1 MIRNLRNAVS
11 RLLALALLVLTV
23 NASALA
29 QPPRPITDLK
39 PTVILISLDGFRADY
54 LERFKPP
61 TLSRLASEGV
71 RARWMTP
78 SFPSKT
84 FPTHYAIA
92 TGLYPQNNGIVENNI
107 YDRETK
113 VTFSMDNRPEVQ
125 NGRWWLGEPIWITAE
140 KQGQRAAPFFF
151 PGSEAEIG
159 GVRPTYWKPYNGKM
173 TNSERVDAVL
183 GWLDLPVGER
193 PTFLSLYFSDVDDA
207 GHGFSP
213 NSIEAKNA
221 VLKVDHDLDRLI
233 AGLKARE
240 IFSKVNL
247 IIVSDHGMAVQDN
260 RNTILLDKLFDTE
273 LAEKILWTS
282 EIVGIFPKEGKEAA
296 IYNALK
302 AGLPPQAR
310 VYRKQDV
317 PARYHYSNS
326 PRIPPILVLP
336 KEGWILTNSQRAAEW
351 QRRGSPSRLR
361 GGHGY
366 DNQLPSMRAIFI
378 AHGPAFKQ
386 SQVIEPFECVDVYN
400 VTAEI
405 LGLKPAPNDGN
416 MTAARAGLKTR
427 AARKT
432 KRAARH

>member
-1 MIRNLRNAVS
+1 MIRNLRKRMS
-11 RLLALALLVLTV
+11 RLPALALLLLTV
-23 NASALA
+23 NLSAPA
-29 QPPRPITDLK
+29 QQARPINDLK

-54 LERFKPP
+54 LERYKPP
-61 TLSRLASEGV
+61 TLLRLAREGV

-84 FPTHYAIA
+84 FPNHYAIA

-159 GVRPTYWKPYNGKM
+159 GVRPTYWKPYNGKT
-173 TNSERVDAVL
+173 TNRERVDTLL
-183 GWLDLPVGER
+183 GWLDLPVSER

-213 NSIEAKNA
+213 DSVEARNA
-221 VLKVDHDLDRLI
+221 VLKVDHDLDQLI

-282 EIVGIFPKEGKEAA
+282 EIVGIFPKAGKEAA
-296 IYNALK
+296 IYDALK

-317 PARYHYSNS
+317 PARFHYSNS

-336 KEGWILTNSQRAAEW
+336 NEGWMLTSRERLAEW
-351 QRRGSPSRLR
+351 QRRGTPSRLR

-378 AHGPAFKQ
+378 AHGPAIKQ
-386 SQVIEPFECVDVYN
+386 GQVVAPFENVQVYN
-400 VTAEI
+400 MMCAI
-405 LGLKPAPNDGN
+405 LGLNPAPNDGD
-416 MTAARAGLKTR
+416 MTAARAVLKDK
-427 AARKT
+427 RK
-432 KRAARH
+432 K

>member
-1 MIRNLRNAVS
+1 MTKNLRNAVP
-11 RLLALALLVLTV
+11 RLLALALLLLAA
-23 NASALA
+23 NAAGLA
-29 QPPRPITDLK
+29 QPKPIKDLK
-39 PTVILISLDGFRADY
+39 PTVILVSLDGFRADY
-54 LERFKPP
+54 LERYDPP
-61 TLSRLASEGV
+61 TLNQLAREGA

-84 FPTHYAIA
+84 FPNHYAIA
-92 TGLYPQNNGIVENNI
+92 TGLYPQDNGIVENNI
-107 YDRETK
+107 YDRERK

-159 GVRPTYWKPYNGKM
+159 GRRPTYWLPYDGKVLN
-173 TNSERVDAVL
+173 TERVTTLL
-183 GWLDLPVGER
+183 GWLDLPADRR

-213 NSIEAKNA
+213 DSVEVRNA
-221 VLKVDHDLDRLI
+221 VLKVDHDLGRLV

-240 IFSKVNL
+240 VFDKVNL
-247 IIVSDHGMAVQDN
+247 IIVSDHGMATVDFH
-260 RNTILLDKLFDTE
+260 NTILLDKLFDTG

-296 IYNALK
+296 IYDALK
-302 AGLPPQAR
+302 AGLPSHAK

-317 PARYHYSNS
+317 PARFHYSDS
-326 PRIPPILVLP
+326 PRIPPLLVLP
-336 KEGWILTNSQRAAEW
+336 DEGWILTNSLRFAEME
-351 QRRGSPSRLR
+351 RRGAMSHPH

-378 AHGPAFKQ
+378 AHGPAIKPG
-386 SQVIEPFECVDVYN
+386 QVVPAFENVQVYN
-400 VTAEI
+400 MMCAI

-416 MTAARAGLKTR
+416 MEAARAVLKASVVAGSGGR
-427 AARKT
+427 AR
-432 KRAARH
+432 R

>member
-1 MIRNLRNAVS
+1 MTKTLRNRVS
-11 RLLALALLVLTV
+11 RLLALAFLLLMV
-23 NASALA
+23 NRAALA
-29 QPPRPITDLK
+29 QQPGPITDLK

-54 LERFKPP
+54 LERYKPP
-61 TLSRLASEGV
+61 TLLRLAREGA

-84 FPTHYAIA
+84 FPNHYAIA

-113 VTFSMDNRPEVQ
+113 ITFSMDNRPEVQ

-140 KQGQRAAPFFF
+140 KQGQHAAPFFF

-159 GVRPTYWKPYNGKM
+159 GLRPTYWKPYNGKV
-173 TNSERVDAVL
+173 TNSERVDTVL
-183 GWLDLPVGER
+183 GWLDLRAGER

-207 GHGFSP
+207 GHGYSP

-221 VLKVDHDLDRLI
+221 VLKVDHELDRLI
-233 AGLKARE
+233 AGLKARK
-240 IFSKVNL
+240 ILAKVNL

-260 RNTILLDKLFDTE
+260 RNTILLDKLFDTR

-282 EIVGIFPKEGKEAA
+282 EIVGIFPKEGQEAA
-296 IYNALK
+296 IYDALK
-302 AGLPPQAR
+302 AKLPPHAR
-310 VYRKQDV
+310 IYRKQDV
-317 PARYHYSNS
+317 PARFHYSDS

-336 KEGWILTNSQRAAEW
+336 DEGWILTNTERQAEW
-351 QRRGSPSRLR
+351 QRRGTPSRLR

-378 AHGPAFKQ
+378 AHGPAIK
-386 SQVIEPFECVDVYN
+386 SGRVVAPFENVQVYN
-400 VTAEI
+400 LMCAI
-405 LGLKPAPNDGN
+405 LGLTPAPNDGD
-416 MTAARAGLKTR
+416 MTAARAVLKSA

-432 KRAARH
+432 RRAAGQ

>member
-1 MIRNLRNAVS
+1 MTKNLRNGMS
-11 RLLALALLVLTV
+11 RLLALALFLLTI
-23 NASALA
+23 NFAALA
-29 QPPRPITDLK
+29 EQPKPIRDLK

-54 LERFKPP
+54 LEWYKPP
-61 TLSRLASEGV
+61 TLLRLAREGV
-71 RARWMTP
+71 RAHWMTP

-84 FPTHYAIA
+84 FPNHYAIA

-125 NGRWWLGEPIWITAE
+125 NGSWWLGEPIWITAE

-159 GVRPTYWKPYNGKM
+159 GVRPTYWKPYNGKVS
-173 TNSERVDAVL
+173 NSERVDTVL
-183 GWLDLPVGER
+183 GWLDLPLSER

-213 NSIEAKNA
+213 NSVEAKNA
-221 VLKVDHDLDRLI
+221 VLKVDRDLDRLI
-233 AGLKARE
+233 EGLKARE
-240 IFSKVNL
+240 IYSKVNL

-260 RNTILLDKLFDTE
+260 RNTILLDKLFDTK

-282 EIVGIFPKEGKEAA
+282 EIVGIFPKEGQEAA
-296 IYNALK
+296 IYDALK
-302 AGLPPQAR
+302 AKLPSHAR

-317 PARYHYSNS
+317 PARFHYSNS

-336 KEGWILTNSQRAAEW
+336 DEGWILTNSERQAEW
-351 QRRGSPSRLR
+351 QRRNSVSRLR

-366 DNQLPSMRAIFI
+366 DNQLRSMRAIFI
-378 AHGPAFKQ
+378 AHGPAIKQ
-386 SQVIEPFECVDVYN
+386 GRVVDAFENVQVYN
-400 VTAEI
+400 IMCAI
-405 LGLKPAPNDGN
+405 LGLNPAPNDGD
-416 MTAARAGLKTR
+416 MSATRAVLKPSIARRARR
-427 AARKT
+427 AAR
-432 KRAARH
+432 R